1 MKVPQTNSY
10 LCPCVRVPRMFP
22 TKQTKQTRTN
32 QSPFLQPKKQTKQT
46 MAVKQ
51 IGNYCWIG
59 CLKQVLYSC
68 EHTWMSIKDSGYV
81 FLWHPTPVWEL
92 CSGLS
97 YGQHVAFK
105 RALLLQN
112 RSRCGNDYNPIPNPW
127 MRIIQVKRVKGR
139 LKPDERGG
147 IDESNPEWLCRGTL
161 EVVKQTK
168 TNKNRNFNTQIMAQN
183 TTANDNGRS
192 YTAHNNQ
199 Q

>member
-1 MKVPQTNSY
+1 
-10 LCPCVRVPRMFP
+10 MFFSGIL
-22 TKQTKQTRTN
+22 R
-32 QSPFLQPKKQTKQT
+32 QSENFAPSFH
-46 MAVKQ
+46 MD
-51 IGNYCWIG
+51 
-59 CLKQVLYSC
+59 S
-68 EHTWMSIKDSGYV
+68 MSHSKAHC
-81 FLWHPTPVWEL
+81 FR
-92 CSGLS
+92 
-97 YGQHVAFK
+97 K
-105 RALLLQN
+105 N
-112 RSRCGNDYNPIPNPW
+112 RSRCGNDCDPIPNPW
-127 MRIIQVKRVKGR
+127 MINIQVKRVKGR